1 MGRRYLKAMQVLPR
15 ELVEAVSKAMGGK
28 SAYLWIPSG
37 EVLKR
42 ESRDS
47 YIQSLADEGYTAVEI
62 ADRLFLSE
70 RSVWKVLRKMRA
82 AGLPSQSGMGQKQ
95 EEPHD

>member
-1 MGRRYLKAMQVLPR
+1 MQVLPR

-70 RSVWKVLRKMRA
+70 RSVSEGSEKNEGGGPALAVWDGSKTGGTA
-82 AGLPSQSGMGQKQ
+82 
-95 EEPHD
+95 